1 MLASQIQQ
9 FHQIQKMQPKLLC
22 YFSIIVS
29 SSTYSLSSAFLT
41 NNYVSTN
48 NKQYNTRSYSSS
60 RYYYSS
66 FNAKNKDL
74 YRYNSILSSSLSSQ
88 SNSDSEKS
96 IPIIN
101 KDNKAKIIFLG
112 TPEVAATSLETLVKE
127 SVKDDSIYDIVGV
140 VTQPPKRRKRRGK
153 VIPSPVGEMAEKLNI
168 PILCPE
174 KVS

>member
-1 MLASQIQQ
+1 
-9 FHQIQKMQPKLLC
+9 MQPKLLC

-48 NKQYNTRSYSSS
+48 NNKQHNTRSYSSS

-74 YRYNSILSSSLSSQ
+74 CRHNSMLSSSLSSQ

-127 SVKDDSIYDIVGV
+127 SVKDDSVYDIVGV

-153 VIPSPVGEMAEKLNI
+153 VIPSPVGEMAEKLNT
-168 PILCPE
+168 PMLCPE